1 MPKCDRWYLLSD
13 PTIYRT
19 SGENTTQNCK
29 EDQKSSMDGAIRTKT
44 ETMQEPLAKT
54 VAPTIIKP
62 RVVEKLTLIRVAISV
77 Q

>member
-1 MPKCDRWYLLSD
+1 
-13 PTIYRT
+13 
-19 SGENTTQNCK
+19 
-29 EDQKSSMDGAIRTKT
+29 MDGAIRTKT